1 MPFLSYSVCPL
12 HAVLQLLT
20 IVHDDERVWV
30 LSSLDSWEVG
40 RRDGVGVLADTSRSV
55 ARADHLRV
63 RRRALPRAPPGCPCV
78 DDLALLPPATEN
90 LGKLS
95 CWLVLLL
102 LGSIAASI
110 CSRDASNR
118 HTTTG
123 YHTS

>member
-20 IVHDDERVWV
+20 INSSRDDERVWV

-78 DDLALLPPATEN
+78 DYLALLPPATEN
-90 LGKLS
+90 LGI
-95 CWLVLLL
+95 VLLV
-102 LGSIAASI
+102 SAAAA
-110 CSRDASNR
+110 R
-118 HTTTG
+118 
-123 YHTS
+123 